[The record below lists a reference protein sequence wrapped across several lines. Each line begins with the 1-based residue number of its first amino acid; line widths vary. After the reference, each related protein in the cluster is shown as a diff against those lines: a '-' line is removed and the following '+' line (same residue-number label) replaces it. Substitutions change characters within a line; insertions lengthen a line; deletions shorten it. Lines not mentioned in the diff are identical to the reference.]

1 MFDKLSLKI
10 LNVFKRR
17 AEFNDKQRI
26 SKSQEPGC
34 KYRIYILFVK
44 SKWPFAHLEKLPI
57 PNLSKFADF

>member
-17 AEFNDKQRI
+17 TEFNDKQRI
-26 SKSQEPGC
+26 SKSQEPGR

-44 SKWPFAHLEKLPI
+44 SK
-57 PNLSKFADF
+57 